1 MGSKNLAE
9 ATAEEEKAVKIF
21 DELMVAKKKE
31 VTALSKD
38 VETKLQRIGSLG
50 MTIMQMK
57 NDLGDTEE
65 SLAADKEFLAN
76 LDEVCEKKKKEWDVI
91 VKTRSE
97 ELAALTDTIKIL
109 NDDDALELFKK
120 TLPSSAAS
128 FMQIQVKESVARSQ
142 ALSAVQR
149 AMLMAKTGKA
159 KNLPARP
166 ELDLIAM
173 AI

>member
-65 SLAADKEFLAN
+65 SLVADKEFLAN
-76 LDEVCEKKKKEWDVI
+76 LDEVCAKKKKEWDVI

-97 ELAALTDTIKIL
+97 ELAALADTIKIL

-120 TLPSSAAS
+120 TLPSASSLMQLQVSASATKRRALTLLKQ
-128 FMQIQVKESVARSQ
+128 FMREQPSHDHVAFI
-142 ALSAVQR
+142 AL
-149 AMLMAKTGKA
+149 
-159 KNLPARP
+159 
-166 ELDLIAM
+166 
-173 AI
+173 